1 LRFCY
6 KLFAC
11 HSIPFQDPLNK
22 SSLSSDRVVFG
33 IASSVNYPP
42 RFQLAGE
49 CKLPAAVRRTT
60 MGKLTSTIGI
70 PIKLLNE
77 AQGHVVTL
85 EITSGQVYR
94 GKLLE
99 AEDNMNVQLKDITVT
114 ARDGRV
120 SHLDQ
125 VYIRGSHVRF
135 FIVPDMLRCVPR
147 LLFTGNQNPAFVLAP
162 FRMAVSNMC
171 PIAEMHQC
179 SGPEANVEEGLVWR
193 AVRLQLTGPGGREGV
208 EAIW

>member
-1 LRFCY
+1 
-6 KLFAC
+6 
-11 HSIPFQDPLNK
+11 
-22 SSLSSDRVVFG
+22 
-33 IASSVNYPP
+33 
-42 RFQLAGE
+42 
-49 CKLPAAVRRTT
+49 

-77 AQGHVVTL
+77 AQYSAFEIPVCLRFRCYRQGHVVTL

-135 FIVPDMLRCVPR
+135 FIVPDMLRNAPMFRSRGQRGRGV
-147 LLFTGNQNPAFVLAP
+147 GLA
-162 FRMAVSNMC
+162 R
-171 PIAEMHQC
+171 
-179 SGPEANVEEGLVWR
+179 GR
-193 AVRLQLTGPGGREGV
+193 ATVNRARGQRRG
-208 EAIW
+208 

>member
-1 LRFCY
+1 
-6 KLFAC
+6 
-11 HSIPFQDPLNK
+11 
-22 SSLSSDRVVFG
+22 
-33 IASSVNYPP
+33 
-42 RFQLAGE
+42 
-49 CKLPAAVRRTT
+49 

-94 GKLLE
+94 GHLLE

-125 VYIRGSHVRF
+125 VYIRGSHIRF
-135 FIVPDMLRCVPR
+135 IIVPDMLRNAPMFRNKAQRGRGV
-147 LLFTGNQNPAFVLAP
+147 GLARGRATVNRA
-162 FRMAVSNMC
+162 RM
-171 PIAEMHQC
+171 
-179 SGPEANVEEGLVWR
+179 
-193 AVRLQLTGPGGREGV
+193 GRR
-208 EAIW
+208 